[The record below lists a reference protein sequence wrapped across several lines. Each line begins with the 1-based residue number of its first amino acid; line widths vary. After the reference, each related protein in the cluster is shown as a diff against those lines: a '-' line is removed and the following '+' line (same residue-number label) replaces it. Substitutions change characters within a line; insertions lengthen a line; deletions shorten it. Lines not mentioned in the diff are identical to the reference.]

1 LPRRRVYC
9 SELRIDLAW
18 LRYTM
23 VKRISVSPKTR
34 ALYEARDKSL
44 DKADPD
50 APVLPREMWENAVI
64 GKYYRRPAKKL
75 VAVRLDPDVL
85 EWLQHYGEGYST
97 RINSI
102 LRAVMSQRPQP

>member
-1 LPRRRVYC
+1 MKKQSRK
-9 SELRIDLAW
+9 SNSI
-18 LRYTM
+18 
-23 VKRISVSPKTR
+23 KRISVSPKTR

-50 APVLPREMWENAVI
+50 APVLPPEMWENAVI

-102 LRAVMSQRPQP
+102 LRAVMSQRPRP

>member
-1 LPRRRVYC
+1 MKKQ
-9 SELRIDLAW
+9 S
-18 LRYTM
+18 TTNS
-23 VKRISVSPKTR
+23 VKRIEISPETR
-34 ALYEARDKSL
+34 ALYETRDKSL

-50 APVLPREMWENAVI
+50 APVLPPEMWENAVV

-85 EWLQHYGEGYST
+85 EWLRQYGEGYST

-102 LRAVMSQRPQP
+102 LRAVMSQRPTS